1 MILRYIKD
9 VFGGA
14 WGLLQGMGITLSYF
28 FKKPVTVI
36 YPKERIPMKRF
47 KGPIAF
53 VTDEKTGDHKCI
65 ACNACIKTCPSR
77 CMSLEAKK
85 SAVDGKRVLTD
96 FKVNYMLCSLCSLC
110 IDVCPT
116 DALKHDDPNYDMVS
130 LTQKELVMDLLQP
143 FEEKGTPLTKIPTV
157 DPTAAKPQEQQK
169 PTTPEKPISPVSSNP
184 QPQRPVNDQNPP
196 DKPFKTGDQT

>member
-1 MILRYIKD
+1 MNILSHIKHIFTGAWSIIAGLALTLRY
-9 VFGGA
+9 
-14 WGLLQGMGITLSYF
+14 S
-28 FKKPVTVI
+28 FKRPVTVL
-36 YPKERIPMKRF
+36 YPRERIPMKRF

-53 VTDEKTGDHKCI
+53 ITDEKTKDHLCI

-85 SAVDGKRVLTD
+85 SAIDGKRVLTD

-130 LTQKELVMDLLQP
+130 LTQRELIMDLLEP
-143 FEEKGTPLTKIPTV
+143 FEKAKTPLTQIPVIDTV
-157 DPTAAKPQEQQK
+157 PAK
-169 PTTPEKPISPVSSNP
+169 N
-184 QPQRPVNDQNPP
+184 
-196 DKPFKTGDQT
+196 TGAGA

>member
-1 MILRYIKD
+1 MIQYLKEIFNGFVSLVTGMAITLRY
-9 VFGGA
+9 A
-14 WGLLQGMGITLSYF
+14 

-36 YPKERIPMKRF
+36 YPKERITMKRF

-53 VTDEKTGDHKCI
+53 VVDTPEKNSDHKCI

-77 CMSLEAKK
+77 CMSLVAGK

-116 DALKHDDPNYDMVS
+116 DALKHDDPNYDLVS
-130 LTQKELVMDLLQP
+130 LTQKELVMDLLKP
-143 FEEKGTPLTKIPTV
+143 FRDAGTPLTKIPV
-157 DPTAAKPQEQQK
+157 ADPAAAVKAAPAA
-169 PTTPEKPISPVSSNP
+169 PAAPASGAAS
-184 QPQRPVNDQNPP
+184 
-196 DKPFKTGDQT
+196 

>member
-1 MILRYIKD
+1 MVKYLVDIWE
-9 VFGGA
+9 GA
-14 WGLLQGMGITLSYF
+14 YSLIAGMGVTMRYF

-36 YPKERIPMKRF
+36 YPTERIPMTRF

-53 VTDEKTGDHKCI
+53 ITDEKTNDHKCI

-77 CMSLEAKK
+77 CMSLEVGK

-116 DALKHDDPNYDMVS
+116 DALKHDTPNYDMVAI
-130 LTQKELVMDLLQP
+130 TQKEMIMDLLEP
-143 FEEKGTPLTKIPTV
+143 FEKKGTPLTKIPLLAPGQTLA
-157 DPTAAKPQEQQK
+157 PKPAAPAAAT
-169 PTTPEKPISPVSSNP
+169 PPPPPAGATT
-184 QPQRPVNDQNPP
+184 
-196 DKPFKTGDQT
+196 

>member
-1 MILRYIKD
+1 MLKYFIDIIQGFLSLVYGMAVTIRYA
-9 VFGGA
+9 V
-14 WGLLQGMGITLSYF
+14 
-28 FKKPVTVI
+28 KKPVTVI

-53 VTDEKTGDHKCI
+53 VVDDKTHDHKCI

-77 CMSLEAKK
+77 CMSLVAQK

-116 DALKHDDPNYDMVS
+116 DALKHDDPNYDMVAV
-130 LTQKELVMDLLQP
+130 TQKGMIMDLMKP
-143 FEEKGTPLTKIPTV
+143 FREAGTPLTKIPVV
-157 DPTAAKPQEQQK
+157 DASATPKPNAPPAQ
-169 PTTPEKPISPVSSNP
+169 PASP
-184 QPQRPVNDQNPP
+184 QGAQ
-196 DKPFKTGDQT
+196 

>member
-1 MILRYIKD
+1 MLKYFKEVFEGAWSLVVGMSITLRY
-9 VFGGA
+9 
-14 WGLLQGMGITLSYF
+14 L

-47 KGPIAF
+47 KGPISF
-53 VTDEKTGDHKCI
+53 VVDDKSGDHKCI

-77 CMSLEAKK
+77 CMSLVAQK

-116 DALKHDDPNYDMVS
+116 DALRHDDPNYDMVT
-130 LTQKELVMDLLQP
+130 LTQKELHMDLLKP
-143 FEEKGTPLTKIPTV
+143 FRDKKTPLTQIPVV
-157 DPTAAKPQEQQK
+157 DPAAPKPAEAPK
-169 PTTPEKPISPVSSNP
+169 GPAA
-184 QPQRPVNDQNPP
+184 
-196 DKPFKTGDQT
+196 

>member
-1 MILRYIKD
+1 MRILNYLNDVTGGAYSLLSGMAVTLRY
-9 VFGGA
+9 A
-14 WGLLQGMGITLSYF
+14 

-53 VTDEKTGDHKCI
+53 VVDEKSKDHLCI
-65 ACNACIKTCPSR
+65 ACNACIKICPSR

-85 SAVDGKRVLTD
+85 SVADGKRVLTD

-130 LTQKELVMDLLQP
+130 FAQKELVMDLLDP
-143 FEEKGTPLTKIPTV
+143 FRLAGTPLTKIPVV
-157 DPTAAKPQEQQK
+157 DPAQAAAKPVAAA
-169 PTTPEKPISPVSSNP
+169 SAPVPPASQGP
-184 QPQRPVNDQNPP
+184 AQP
-196 DKPFKTGDQT
+196 

>member
-1 MILRYIKD
+1 MDYFKD
-9 VFGGA
+9 VIGGFI
-14 WGLLQGMGITLSYF
+14 GLLKGMAITMRYA

-36 YPKERIPMKRF
+36 YPRERISMKRF

-53 VTDEKTGDHKCI
+53 VVDEKNGDHKCI
-65 ACNACIKTCPSR
+65 ACNACIKVCPSR
-77 CMSLEAKK
+77 CMSLEAQK

-130 LTQKELVMDLLQP
+130 LTQKELIMDLLEP
-143 FEEKGTPLTKIPTV
+143 FEKRGTPLTKIPTV
-157 DPTAAKPQEQQK
+157 PPGAAPAPAAPAPPTAKPA
-169 PTTPEKPISPVSSNP
+169 P
-184 QPQRPVNDQNPP
+184 
-196 DKPFKTGDQT
+196 

>member
-1 MILRYIKD
+1 MLTFLKEIIE
-9 VFGGA
+9 GA
-14 WGLLQGMGITLSYF
+14 WSLIAGMGITLRYF

-53 VTDEKTGDHKCI
+53 VTDEKSKDHLCI

-77 CMSLEAKK
+77 CMSLVAQK

-130 LTQKELVMDLLQP
+130 LTQKELVMDLLEP
-143 FEEKGTPLTKIPTV
+143 FEKKGTPLTKIPV
-157 DPTAAKPQEQQK
+157 LAPGQTAP
-169 PTTPEKPISPVSSNP
+169 
-184 QPQRPVNDQNPP
+184 
-196 DKPFKTGDQT
+196 

>member
-1 MILRYIKD
+1 MTMIKYLKD
-9 VFGGA
+9 IIEGFWSLIV
-14 WGLLQGMGITLSYF
+14 GMGVTIRYAFT
-28 FKKPVTVI
+28 KPVTII

-53 VTDEKTGDHKCI
+53 VTDEKTGDHLCI

-77 CMSLEAKK
+77 CMSLETQK
-85 SAVDGKRVLTD
+85 SAIDGKRVLTD

-130 LTQKELVMDLLQP
+130 LTQKELIMDLLEP
-143 FEEKGTPLTKIPTV
+143 FKKRGTPLTKIPVLT
-157 DPTAAKPQEQQK
+157 PGQSAPAITKPSASAGPE
-169 PTTPEKPISPVSSNP
+169 TPKI
-184 QPQRPVNDQNPP
+184 
-196 DKPFKTGDQT
+196 

>member
-1 MILRYIKD
+1 MIQYLKNILSGAWSLAAGMAVTLRY
-9 VFGGA
+9 A
-14 WGLLQGMGITLSYF
+14 

-36 YPKERIPMKRF
+36 YPKERIVMKRF

-53 VTDEKTGDHKCI
+53 VTDEKSKDHKCI

-77 CMSLEAKK
+77 CMSLVAQK

-130 LTQKELVMDLLQP
+130 LTQKELVMDLLKP
-143 FEEKGTPLTKIPTV
+143 FRDAGTPLTKIPV
-157 DPTAAKPQEQQK
+157 MDPAAPAAKTAASETK
-169 PTTPEKPISPVSSNP
+169 SL
-184 QPQRPVNDQNPP
+184 
-196 DKPFKTGDQT
+196 

>member
-1 MILRYIKD
+1 MFKYLKD
-9 VFGGA
+9 VFEGA
-14 WGLLQGMGITLSYF
+14 WSLVVGLKVTIRYA

-36 YPKERIPMKRF
+36 YPKERILMKRF

-53 VTDEKTGDHKCI
+53 VVDKKSKDHRCI

-77 CMSLEAKK
+77 CMSLEAQK
-85 SAVDGKRVLTD
+85 SAIDGKRVLTD

-130 LTQKELVMDLLQP
+130 LTQKELIMDLLEP
-143 FEEKGTPLTKIPTV
+143 FKKRSTPLTKIPVLAPGQTA
-157 DPTAAKPQEQQK
+157 PTPAKPAATE
-169 PTTPEKPISPVSSNP
+169 
-184 QPQRPVNDQNPP
+184 PP
-196 DKPFKTGDQT
+196 KI

>member
-1 MILRYIKD
+1 MIAYFRNL
-9 VFGGA
+9 FN
-14 WGLLQGMGITLSYF
+14 GITSLLAGMAITIRYF

-53 VTDEKTGDHKCI
+53 VVDEQKNGDHKCI

-77 CMSLEAKK
+77 CMSLQAAK
-85 SAVDGKRVLTD
+85 SAIDGKRVLTD

-116 DALKHDDPNYDMVS
+116 DALKHDTPNYDMVS
-130 LTQKELVMDLLQP
+130 LTQKDLVMDLLKP
-143 FEEKGTPLTKIPTV
+143 FKDRKTPLTQIPIA
-157 DPTAAKPQEQQK
+157 DPAAPKPAA
-169 PTTPEKPISPVSSNP
+169 PAPPAAGGTTS
-184 QPQRPVNDQNPP
+184 
-196 DKPFKTGDQT
+196 